1 MKTKTKA
8 KKEKEKENRRA
19 GRFRGLPDPSGVWE
33 GVRGGTAQTQTARVN
48 SEKYPKRKIFKISG
62 FCADGVLI
70 SVLALVYNEKTQ
82 RAFRLP
88 ANTGPYF

>member
-33 GVRGGTAQTQTARVN
+33 GVRVGTAQT
-48 SEKYPKRKIFKISG
+48 
-62 FCADGVLI
+62 
-70 SVLALVYNEKTQ
+70 
-82 RAFRLP
+82 
-88 ANTGPYF
+88 

>member
-33 GVRGGTAQTQTARVN
+33 GVRVGTAQTQTARV
-48 SEKYPKRKIFKISG
+48 KQRKIAEEQNF
-62 FCADGVLI
+62 L
-70 SVLALVYNEKTQ
+70 
-82 RAFRLP
+82 
-88 ANTGPYF
+88 